1 MDLPKVN
8 LDTLRAIPVA
18 HKAAGLGLLLA
29 VIGVGFWFYSFDP
42 LKTEITKLDG
52 EFTKLEQEIQN
63 LTIKVKHLD
72 ELIAA
77 HDALEKELES
87 RKASLPPR
95 EEAATL
101 LKEVTDLAI
110 GKGLDIKLWK
120 PGKEA
125 VDSRKLFVKMPVSV
139 EVTGGYHTVALF
151 FDEVS
156 TMRQIVNITNLRMGS
171 PKFVEGR
178 AVIKTNFDLTAFAA
192 P

>member
-52 EFTKLEQEIQN
+52 EFTKLEQEIQR

-120 PGKEA
+120 PGKET

-156 TMRQIVNITNLRMGS
+156 TMRQIVNITNLRMGA